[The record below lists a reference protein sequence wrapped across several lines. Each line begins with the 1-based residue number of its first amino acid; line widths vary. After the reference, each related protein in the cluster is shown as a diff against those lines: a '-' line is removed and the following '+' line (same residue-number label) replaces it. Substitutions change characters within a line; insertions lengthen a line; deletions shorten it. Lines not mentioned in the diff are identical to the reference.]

1 MRWITPALIMSCAFL
16 VSGAVTPADAGPRTA
31 CADFLSD
38 LEGGEDGSAALP
50 VIYDLESLLGIS
62 SADELTAAYD
72 ALQALNSGCSPGKIE
87 SAEPEEIMSPWRAP
101 AYVDVAAGIH
111 GATRWIQFVYPSIGD
126 FGPGLV
132 SSVVFY
138 DGAGD
143 PKASHRV
150 SEYHSWENTS
160 VLRSVVVEGEIV
172 SCRQHIE
179 YFFYDQNGDVA
190 GELGSPKRSAC
201 EITSISYPHR

>member
-1 MRWITPALIMSCAFL
+1 MTLALITSCAFL
-16 VSGAVTPADAGPRTA
+16 VSGAATPADAGPRTA
-31 CADFLSD
+31 CADFLSG

-62 SADELTAAYD
+62 SADALTAAYD

-111 GATRWIQFVYPSIGD
+111 GAIRWIQFVYPSTGD
-126 FGPGLV
+126 FGPGLA

-138 DGAGD
+138 DDTGLPTATVL
-143 PKASHRV
+143 V
-150 SEYHSWENTS
+150 SEYHSWEKTS
-160 VLRSVVVEGEIV
+160 VLRSVMSEGEIAW
-172 SCRQHIE
+172 CRQHIE
-179 YFFYDQNGDVA
+179 YFLYNQNGDVA
-190 GELGSPKRSAC
+190 GELGSPNRSTC
-201 EITSISYPHR
+201 EITSVSYPHP